1 MIKKSELVERIKQL
15 EAEKKAMFDQM
26 DAEKQK
32 EWGKKIGAATRCFH
46 KKMKEVYG
54 NLVCKINH
62 EHVDESGFWF
72 TYELVHDSR
81 RQTYVIRHEDLD

>member
-1 MIKKSELVERIKQL
+1 
-15 EAEKKAMFDQM
+15 
-26 DAEKQK
+26 
-32 EWGKKIGAATRCFH
+32 
-46 KKMKEVYG
+46 MKEVYG
-54 NLVCKINH
+54 NLVCKINY

>member
-1 MIKKSELVERIKQL
+1 MQKNKKNGVKRLVLLLDVFI
-15 EAEKKAMFDQM
+15 
-26 DAEKQK
+26 
-32 EWGKKIGAATRCFH
+32 

-54 NLVCKINH
+54 NLVCKINY